1 VRLTAH
7 GLALKR
13 TYYGQVAA
21 IYGLCAQLP
30 KDASVIMIDSPMA
43 DRISEVVRGM
53 CDVPVARF
61 HYSGNV
67 YKNPTAPASQVLA
80 AIRGVESVG
89 RQPVLLAASAS
100 ELDPYKNQGTVTKAV
115 SMHSTMD
122 GRSLLSKPM
131 NIATENLF
139 VWMWEPTR

>member
-1 VRLTAH
+1 
-7 GLALKR
+7 
-13 TYYGQVAA
+13 
-21 IYGLCAQLP
+21 
-30 KDASVIMIDSPMA
+30 MA

-67 YKNPTAPASQVLA
+67 YKHPTAPTADVLA
-80 AIRGVESVG
+80 AIRAVESVG
-89 RQPVLLAASAS
+89 RRPVLLAASTS
-100 ELDPYKNQGTVTKAV
+100 ELAPYENQGTVTKVV

-122 GRSLLSKPM
+122 GRSLLSKPTK
-131 NIATENLF
+131 IATEDLF